1 MTESTTF
8 PPDAGDV
15 LLPVARGAIETRLAG
30 TRTAQISVDAIRASG
45 LRPPWLRAPGA
56 SFVTLTL
63 DSHLR
68 GCIGTLSAHRPL
80 DEDVAH
86 NAIAAALHDPRFAPV
101 SEAELERILIEVSVL
116 SERHP
121 LPFDT
126 EASVRDALRPGIDG
140 VVLQAGPYNHATF
153 LPQVWGQLP
162 DPAAF
167 LTALKTKAGLA
178 ESWWSEDAHIE
189 TYTVATWSES
199 DALAQ

>member
-1 MTESTTF
+1 MTETTTL
-8 PPDAGDV
+8 PPEAGDV
-15 LLPVARGAIETRLAG
+15 LLPIARGAIATRLAG
-30 TRTAQISVDAIRASG
+30 TRTEQISLDAIEAVSR
-45 LRPPWLRAPGA
+45 RPPWLLTPGA
-56 SFVTLTL
+56 TFVTLTL
-63 DSHLR
+63 GSQLR

-80 DEDVAH
+80 GEDVAH

-101 SEAELERILIEVSVL
+101 SDTELERIIIEVSVL

-126 EASVRDALRPGIDG
+126 EESVRDALRPGIDG

-153 LPQVWGQLP
+153 LPQVWEQLP

-167 LTALKTKAGLA
+167 VTALKAKAGLQ

-189 TYTVATWSES
+189 TYTVSAWSES
-199 DALAQ
+199 DAREQ

>member
-1 MTESTTF
+1 MSEPTTL
-8 PPDAGDV
+8 PPDAGEV
-15 LLPVARGAIETRLAG
+15 LLPIARAAIHTRLEG
-30 TRTAQISVDAIRASG
+30 TRTAQISLDAIRGAER
-45 LRPPWLRAPGA
+45 RPPWLLTPGA

-80 DEDVAH
+80 GEDVAH

-101 SEAELERILIEVSVL
+101 GEAELERTIIEVSVL

-126 EASVRDALRPGIDG
+126 EESVRGALRPGVDG

-153 LPQVWGQLP
+153 LPQVWEQLP

-167 LTALKTKAGLA
+167 LTALKAKAGLA

-189 TYTVATWSES
+189 TYTVTAWSES
-199 DALAQ
+199 DARQA

>member
-1 MTESTTF
+1 MTENLTL

-15 LLPVARGAIETRLAG
+15 LLPISRDAIRTRLEG
-30 TRTAQISVDAIRASG
+30 TRTEQISLDAIRDAAH
-45 LRPPWLRAPGA
+45 RPPWLLTPGA

-80 DEDVAH
+80 GEDVAH
-86 NAIAAALHDPRFAPV
+86 NAIAAALHDPRFAPL
-101 SEAELERILIEVSVL
+101 SEAELERTIIEVSVL

-126 EASVRDALRPGIDG
+126 EESVREALRPGVDG
-140 VVLQAGPYNHATF
+140 VVLQVGPYNHATF
-153 LPQVWGQLP
+153 LPQVWEQLP

-167 LTALKTKAGLA
+167 LTALKAKAGLS

-189 TYTVATWSES
+189 TYTVTAWSES
-199 DALAQ
+199 DAREQ